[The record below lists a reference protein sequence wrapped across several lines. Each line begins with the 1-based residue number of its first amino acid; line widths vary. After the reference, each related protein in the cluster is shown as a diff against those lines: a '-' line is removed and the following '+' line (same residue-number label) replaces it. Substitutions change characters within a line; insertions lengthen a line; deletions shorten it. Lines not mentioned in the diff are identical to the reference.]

1 MPLILVTVLAKPEPV
16 DTCSV
21 YDPAS
26 DVTLQPSVGVI
37 EVFCVPVPG
46 ELSTTAAGTFGIV
59 VKFQT
64 DDQRPVPAAFVAA
77 TRQ

>member
-1 MPLILVTVLAKPEPV
+1 MPLVLVTVLEKLALV

-26 DVTLQPSVGVI
+26 DVTLQPSVGVMV
-37 EVFCVPVPG
+37 VFSVPETG
-46 ELSTTAAGTFGIV
+46 ELSATAAGTFGIV

>member
-1 MPLILVTVLAKPEPV
+1 MLITVLEKPALV

-21 YDPAS
+21 YDPARE
-26 DVTLQPSVGVI
+26 VTLQPSVGVV
-37 EVFCVPVPG
+37 EVFCVPDRG
-46 ELSTTAAGTFGIV
+46 ELSTTAAGIFGIV

-64 DDQRPVPAAFVAA
+64 DDHAPAPAALVAA